1 MIEQIHQAPEALP
14 LSRKCQLAGLSRAT
28 YYRHAKQA
36 GGSPASS
43 EKTALPLRQ
52 SLHRIAL
59 ETSGYGYRRMTHH
72 LHREG
77 IKVNHKKVRRL
88 MQEENLLIP
97 TKKRFV
103 ITTDSDHDGP
113 FYPNLAKKL
122 EVSEPDKLWVADITY
137 VRLPHGF
144 CYLAALLDAYSRRCL
159 GWAVESYLD
168 ARLPLKALQ
177 MALASREVSPDL
189 VHHSDRGTQ
198 YACQEYTEALKVAGI
213 KISMSR
219 RGNPYDNA
227 KAESFFKSVKIEEVY
242 VNDYRTTK
250 EARENIGAFLEAVY
264 NQKRLH
270 SALGYLPPAEFEQQ
284 YKQQQQNNAGS

>member
-1 MIEQIHQAPEALP
+1 MIEQIQNAPEALP
-14 LSRKCQLAGLSRAT
+14 LSRKCRLVGLSRAT

-43 EKTALPLRQ
+43 EKTDQSLRQ

-59 ETSGYGYRRMTHH
+59 ETSGYGYRRMTSH

-77 IKVNHKKVRRL
+77 VTVNHKKVRRL
-88 MQEENLLIP
+88 MQEEKLLIQ

-103 ITTDSDHDGP
+103 ITTDSDHEGP

-122 EVSEPDKLWVADITY
+122 EVNTLDKLWVADITY

-144 CYLAALLDAYSRRCL
+144 CYLAALLDAYSRRCI

-177 MALASREVSPDL
+177 MALQSRQVGPDL

-198 YACQEYTEALKVAGI
+198 YASQEYIKALKGAGI

-227 KAESFFKSVKIEEVY
+227 KAESFFKSLKVEEVY
-242 VNDYRTTK
+242 VNDYRTTT
-250 EARENIGAFLEAVY
+250 EARENIGSFVEAVY

-270 SALGYLPPAEFEQQ
+270 SALGYMPPIEFEAQ
-284 YKQQQQNNAGS
+284 YKQQQQNNAGP